1 MGEGGWRG
9 CKAPVA
15 VAADIS
21 AKELLETAVKSKGPE
36 TAVKSKGLET
46 AVVAAAVAVDESAVK
61 SKGLETAVVASASR
75 PSKLGESG
83 EALMLISDRLYI

>member
-1 MGEGGWRG
+1 MSGGSGEVGEGGWRG

-36 TAVKSKGLET
+36 AF
-46 AVVAAAVAVDESAVK
+46 
-61 SKGLETAVVASASR
+61 
-75 PSKLGESG
+75 
-83 EALMLISDRLYI
+83 ISDRLYI